1 MVGTVTSQRAKIEE
15 VRESLGRYCR
25 EKLGDPSAIIE
36 FIPTEFFDFF
46 EAVVISPKFKKM
58 PYTER
63 LKAVMDFLRTDPQLP
78 KEALHSVSRIL
89 TEEE

>member
-1 MVGTVTSQRAKIEE
+1 MVGTVTSQRLKMEQ
-15 VRESLGRYCR
+15 VRQVLIRFCR
-25 EKLGDPSAIIE
+25 EKLGDDSPIIE
-36 FIPTEFFDFF
+36 FIPIDLFDYF

-63 LKAVMDFLRTDPQLP
+63 LKAVMGFLSADPQLP
-78 KEALHSVSRIL
+78 KDALHSVSRIL